1 MHINKLLHGDS
12 DGITKVKLPKLCSSS
27 DIDAD
32 AAGTSYAI
40 TAKEMCAQNVVH
52 EVYKIHMYNN
62 ELLQWLAVIQ
72 LHDEITMGS
81 WRMVTFRL
89 TLSSSQRQLVTS
101 DNDILCLYLRHH
113 KHLTKP
119 HTRHH

>member
-1 MHINKLLHGDS
+1 MHSNKLLHADS
-12 DGITKVKLPKLCSSS
+12 GVITKVKLPKLCSSS

-32 AAGTSYAI
+32 AAGTSDAF
-40 TAKEMCAQNVVH
+40 TAKEMCAQHVVH
-52 EVYKIHMYNN
+52 EVYNIHMYNI

-72 LHDEITMGS
+72 LHGEITMES
-81 WRMVTFRL
+81 WRMVTFRM

-113 KHLTKP
+113 KHLSKP